1 MNDDSSCALCCS
13 ACPCVLSITG
23 ITTTGFSSFLQY
35 FLHRSPRRHSLR
47 LFENNDKVRSKA
59 SCFKPWIK
67 CALCLFLVKKWILHA
82 QLRFLAAPSS
92 TGNVRTKP
100 LVCKWF
106 LFYKKKTSCSRR
118 YAIPTHFSM
127 SYWKLFTLLKINW
140 TLFKLRQA
148 FFQTKCSSTVLKL
161 FCPEK
166 KVEWFSFGN
175 LKHLA
180 TKWTLYEIS

>member
-106 LFYKKKTSCSRR
+106 LFYKKKNV
-118 YAIPTHFSM
+118 
-127 SYWKLFTLLKINW
+127 LLTQICNTY
-140 TLFKLRQA
+140 TLFHVILKTFYAFEDKLNIIQIKTSV
-148 FFQTKCSSTVLKL
+148 F
-161 FCPEK
+161 PD
-166 KVEWFSFGN
+166 
-175 LKHLA
+175 
-180 TKWTLYEIS
+180 